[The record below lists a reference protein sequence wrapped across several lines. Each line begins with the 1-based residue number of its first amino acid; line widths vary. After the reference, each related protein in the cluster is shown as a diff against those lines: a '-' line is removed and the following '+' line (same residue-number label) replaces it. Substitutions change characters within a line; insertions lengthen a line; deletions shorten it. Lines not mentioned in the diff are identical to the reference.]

1 MPRRVRRWCMLAVAV
16 GITLTAAL
24 VSCASRQTNGG
35 HIRLDGAHLEV
46 IAAWSG
52 SEQARFAEV
61 LRGFTART
69 GASVTYTSAQHEVP
83 RMLDQRL
90 AAGDPPD
97 VALLPQPGLLR
108 RYATAGRLVPLD
120 AATSDA
126 VRQDYSPTW
135 QSLASSGGRQ
145 YGIWFKAANKSLL
158 WYDVAAFE
166 QVGIAPP
173 DTLNRLLAAEHMLRA
188 HGIAPFSVGAND
200 QWTLTDWFENLYL
213 QMAGPHRYDQLADHE
228 LAWTDASVE
237 ATLQFMAQV
246 LAPPF
251 LRGGVTA
258 TLRNGFEE
266 SVANAFTAPVG
277 AAMVCEGDFVAGV
290 ISARTTAR
298 IDINVDAAPFPA
310 ARPAVPAVVGGGDVA
325 VQLRR
330 SKAAAE
336 LMRYLADP
344 AAAAIWASHGGFIS
358 PNQALDLAVY
368 PDALTRSIARRLIEA
383 GDGFRFDL
391 SDLQP
396 AAFGSTPGA
405 GMQGALRY
413 LLATRDVPATAQRL
427 ERAAAAAYA
436 SRQR

>member
-1 MPRRVRRWCMLAVAV
+1 MPRRSRRRRMLATAV
-16 GITLTAAL
+16 GISLTAAL
-24 VSCASRQTNGG
+24 VSCASDQTGRG
-35 HIRLDGAHLEV
+35 YIRLDGAHLEV

-52 SEQARFAEV
+52 AEQARFAEV

-108 RYATAGRLVPLD
+108 RYAAAGRLVPLD
-120 AATSDA
+120 AATIDV
-126 VRQDYSPTW
+126 VRRDYSSTW
-135 QSLASSGGRQ
+135 QSLASSGGRM
-145 YGIWFKAANKSLL
+145 YGVWFKAANKSLL

-166 QVGIAPP
+166 RIGIAPP
-173 DTLNRLLAAEHMLRA
+173 DALNRLLPAERTLRA
-188 HGIAPFSVGAND
+188 GGIAPFSVGAGD

-213 QMAGPHRYDQLADHE
+213 QMAGPRRYDQLADHE

-237 ATLQFMAQV
+237 RTLRFMALV
-246 LAPPF
+246 LAPQF
-251 LRGGVTA
+251 LRGGVAA
-258 TLRNGFEE
+258 TLRTGFED
-266 SVANAFTAPVG
+266 SVAKAFTASVG

-290 ISARTTAR
+290 ISARTTAH
-298 IDINVDAAPFPA
+298 IGVNVDAAPFPA
-310 ARPAVPAVVGGGDVA
+310 ARLAVPAVVGGGDVA

-330 SKAAAE
+330 SKAASE

-344 AAAAIWASHGGFIS
+344 AAAATWAIHGGFIS

-383 GDGFRFDL
+383 GDAFRFDL

-413 LLATRDVPATAQRL
+413 LLVTGDVRATAQRL

-436 SRQR
+436 SRTR

>member
-1 MPRRVRRWCMLAVAV
+1 MPRRARRWRMLAVTV
-16 GITLTAAL
+16 GIALTAQT
-24 VSCASRQTNGG
+24 VSCASKQTNGG
-35 HIRLDGAHLEV
+35 YVRLDGAHLEV

-52 SEQARFAEV
+52 AEQARFAEV
-61 LRGFTART
+61 IRGFTART
-69 GASVTYTSAQHEVP
+69 GASVTYTSAQHDVP
-83 RMLDQRL
+83 RMLDQRM

-120 AATSDA
+120 AATA
-126 VRQDYSPTW
+126 NLVRQDYSPTW
-135 QSLASSGGRQ
+135 QALASSGGRL
-145 YGIWFKAANKSLL
+145 YGVWFKAANKSLL
-158 WYDVAAFE
+158 WYDMAAFE
-166 QVGIAPP
+166 RVGIAPP
-173 DTLNRLLAAEHMLRA
+173 DTLNRLLPAERALRA
-188 HGIAPFSVGAND
+188 SGIAPFSVGADD

-213 QMAGPHRYDQLADHE
+213 QMAGPRRYDQLAE
-228 LAWTDASVE
+228 RQLAWTDASVE
-237 ATLQFMAQV
+237 ATLRFMTQV
-246 LAPPF
+246 LAPRS
-251 LRGGVTA
+251 LRGGVAA
-258 TLRNGFEE
+258 TLRTGFED
-266 SVANAFTAPVG
+266 SVAKAFTAPVG

-298 IDINVDAAPFPA
+298 IGVSVDAAPFPA

-336 LMRYLADP
+336 LMRYLTDP

-405 GMQGALRY
+405 GMQGTLRY
-413 LLATRDVPATAQRL
+413 LLKTGDVPASAQRL

>member
-1 MPRRVRRWCMLAVAV
+1 MPRRVRKRRMLAVAV
-16 GITLTAAL
+16 GIVLTAAL
-24 VSCASRQTNGG
+24 VSCASKQTDGG
-35 HIRLDGAHLEV
+35 YIRLDGAHLEV

-52 SEQARFAEV
+52 AEQARFAEV
-61 LRGFTART
+61 LRGFTARS
-69 GASVTYTSAQHEVP
+69 GASVTYTSAQHDVP
-83 RMLDQRL
+83 RMLDLRL

-108 RYATAGRLVPLD
+108 RYAVAGRLVALD
-120 AATSDA
+120 AATTNV
-126 VRQDYSPTW
+126 VRRDYSPTW
-135 QSLASSGGRQ
+135 QSLASSGGRL
-145 YGIWFKAANKSLL
+145 YGVWFKAANKSLL
-158 WYDVAAFE
+158 WYDTAAFE
-166 QVGIAPP
+166 RVGIAPP
-173 DTLNRLLAAEHMLRA
+173 DTLNRLLPAETTLRA
-188 HGIAPFSVGAND
+188 SGIAPFSVGAND

-213 QMAGPHRYDQLADHE
+213 QMAGPGRYDQLADHK
-228 LAWTDASVE
+228 LAWTDASIE
-237 ATLQFMAQV
+237 ETLRFLAQV
-246 LAPPF
+246 LAPQF

-258 TLRNGFEE
+258 TMRTGFEE
-266 SVANAFTAPVG
+266 SVAKAFTAPVG

-298 IDINVDAAPFPA
+298 IGVNVDAAPFPA

-344 AAAAIWASHGGFIS
+344 AAATIWATHGGFIS

-396 AAFGSTPGA
+396 AAFGSTPGT

-413 LLATRDVPATAQRL
+413 LLVTGDVPVTAQRL
-427 ERAAAAAYA
+427 GRSAAAAYA